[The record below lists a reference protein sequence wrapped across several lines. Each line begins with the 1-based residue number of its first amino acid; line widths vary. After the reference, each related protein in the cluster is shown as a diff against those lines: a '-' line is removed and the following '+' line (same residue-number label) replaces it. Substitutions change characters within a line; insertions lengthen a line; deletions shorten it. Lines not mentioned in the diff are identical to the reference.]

1 MVIDDEESEGEVVV
15 QASRPK
21 PKQPPR
27 FAVLLHNDDY
37 TTMEF
42 VIEILKRIFHKSEEE
57 AVQVMLKVHQQ
68 GKGIAG
74 IYEIEIAET
83 KVNQVHEQAR
93 SRGFPLLCS
102 VEPIE

>member
-1 MVIDDEESEGEVVV
+1 
-15 QASRPK
+15 
-21 PKQPPR
+21 
-27 FAVLLHNDDY
+27 
-37 TTMEF
+37 MEF